1 MSHSASYQRRE
12 VSRIEGFSDAV
23 FAFAVTLL
31 VVSLEVPHTFD
42 ELWAAMRQFFAFAIC
57 FALLFQVWWRH
68 FNFFRRYGLEDVPTI
83 VLTGILLFVVLF
95 YVYPLKFVFTLVVNQ
110 VIGVQPSHGGT
121 AAPAIRNADTPR
133 LMQIYSGGVVAV
145 FSMFA
150 LMYANAFRQRERLG
164 LDARQQL
171 EARLNIID
179 NAGIALIGVASVL
192 VATFGRHRGTDVL
205 PNRPLQ
211 VGAGLVL
218 RERLQAAR
226 GDKVLE
232 IDDGF
237 RQGCEG
243 RRDRDQAGGNRLRS

>member
-1 MSHSASYQRRE
+1 VSHSPSPQRRE

-110 VIGVQPSHGGT
+110 IIGVPSSHDGTGG
-121 AAPAIRNADTPR
+121 PVIRNADTPR

-150 LMYANAFRQRERLG
+150 LMYANAFRQRVRLG

-192 VATFGRHRGTDVL
+192 VATLGG
-205 PNRPLQ
+205 PLAAAAI
-211 VGAGLVL
+211 AGPMYFLIGPFKWGL
-218 RERLQAAR
+218 GWYSAKAYKRLETLNTA
-226 GDKVLE
+226 DTSSV
-232 IDDGF
+232 
-237 RQGCEG
+237 
-243 RRDRDQAGGNRLRS
+243 

>member
-1 MSHSASYQRRE
+1 MPNTSRTEHYRRE

-31 VVSLEVPHTFD
+31 VVSLEVPHTFT

-68 FNFFRRYGLEDVPTI
+68 FNFFRRYGLEDAPTI

-110 VIGVQPSHGGT
+110 LIGAGPSHGDGGEPVLM
-121 AAPAIRNADTPR
+121 ASQAPR

-145 FSMFA
+145 FSIFA
-150 LMYANAFRQRERLG
+150 LMYGNALRQRERLK

-171 EARLNIID
+171 EARLSIID
-179 NAGIALIGVASVL
+179 NTGIALIGVASIL
-192 VATFGRHRGTDVL
+192 VATLGG
-205 PNRPLQ
+205 P
-211 VGAGLVL
+211 VGAAAIAGPMYFLIGPFKWGLGWYSAKAY
-218 RERLQAAR
+218 RRLEVVSTEDTSR
-226 GDKVLE
+226 V
-232 IDDGF
+232 
-237 RQGCEG
+237 
-243 RRDRDQAGGNRLRS
+243 